1 VKYIFLTQP
10 AEARISA
17 FVSVRRD
24 KAVVTKKGIVPET
37 EVREKFRR
45 VKPRKLSGLD
55 VGRFEHRAGERDRP
69 GRRWQRPVANIFHTE
84 RPAGRRPPRAG
95 RARSPFHPRTG
106 TASSRYGP
114 KSDLNRRKQ
123 RKRRILF
130 CFPEG
135 LC

>member
-55 VGRFEHRAGERDRP
+55 TGRFEHRAGERDRP
-69 GRRWQRPVANIFHTE
+69 VANIFHTE
-84 RPAGRRPPRAG
+84 RSAGHRPPRAG
-95 RARSPFHPRTG
+95 RTRSPFHPRTG
-106 TASSRYGP
+106 KTPSRQ
-114 KSDLNRRKQ
+114 LR
-123 RKRRILF
+123 
-130 CFPEG
+130 
-135 LC
+135 